1 MIIACPSCSTRFKL
15 DAARI
20 PSKGAKVRCA
30 SCGHVWLQRPE
41 FAPEPTPAPKP
52 APEITPAP
60 KPAPV
65 AAPAPVQ
72 APVPHAAEPFTLPEP
87 RPAEPKRPFELPS
100 PRAERAREQ
109 VQTFAPSQPS
119 FEAVSDAS
127 RGLGRW
133 ALRAGWALLL
143 ALVLGSLII
152 GYFFRLDIVRS
163 FPKTAALYGLVGLE
177 VNIVGIDFRNVAMG
191 SAIEN
196 GKPSLQL
203 EGEIVNR
210 SGHRVAVPE
219 LRASLRDANG
229 RELSHWTFEAFA
241 DSLGPREVSAFA
253 SPHVPIPAGAKELE
267 LRFATAK

>member
-30 SCGHVWLQRPE
+30 NCGHVWLQRPE
-41 FAPEPTPAPKP
+41 FAPEPAPAPEPVLASKPAPK
-52 APEITPAP
+52 
-60 KPAPV
+60 
-65 AAPAPVQ
+65 AAPA
-72 APVPHAAEPFTLPEP
+72 PHAAEPFTLSEP
-87 RPAEPKRPFELPS
+87 RRVEPERHFELPP

-109 VQTFAPSQPS
+109 VQAFAPSQPS
-119 FEAVSDAS
+119 FAAASEAP

-133 ALRAGWALLL
+133 ALRAGWTTLL
-143 ALVLGSLII
+143 AIVICGLSI
-152 GYFFRLDIVRS
+152 GYFLRLDIVRD
-163 FPKTAALYGLVGLE
+163 FPKTAALYGLLGLE
-177 VNIVGIDFRNVAMG
+177 VNVVGIDFRNVTTDSG
-191 SAIEN
+191 IEN
-196 GKPSLQL
+196 GMPSLQL
-203 EGEIVNR
+203 EGEIVNK

-219 LRASLRDANG
+219 LRASLRDATG

-253 SPHVPIPAGAKELE
+253 SPHVPLPAGAKELE